1 MHPVYASY
9 FSYDYVNALTHMYVL
24 AVGDYDTEGFANKGE
39 LNKILLWLIFFAATF
54 MLQVTFMNMLIAIMG
69 NTFDKVMEKRLPSSI
84 EERIILLNDFRLFL
98 DKLDLNIGAQYLFV
112 IKPSKRYQLDESLES

>member
-9 FSYDYVNALTHMYVL
+9 FGYDYVNALTHMYVL

-84 EERIILLNDFRLFL
+84 EERICNFEKIAELAFHSD
-98 DKLDLNIGAQYLFV
+98 DKI
-112 IKPSKRYQLDESLES
+112 